1 MSQFDVYKNPNSRTK
16 KLYPYMVDIQSP
28 FIDDISTRI
37 VIPLGRTD
45 NLKLLAMS
53 TLTPE
58 VIFQDDKYLLLTPQI
73 ASIPKNILKEPV
85 GSLSEMRNEIIS
97 AIDFS
102 IVGF

>member
-45 NLKLLAMS
+45 NLKLLVMS

-85 GSLSEMRNEIIS
+85 GSLSAMRNEIIS
-97 AIDFS
+97 AIDFA